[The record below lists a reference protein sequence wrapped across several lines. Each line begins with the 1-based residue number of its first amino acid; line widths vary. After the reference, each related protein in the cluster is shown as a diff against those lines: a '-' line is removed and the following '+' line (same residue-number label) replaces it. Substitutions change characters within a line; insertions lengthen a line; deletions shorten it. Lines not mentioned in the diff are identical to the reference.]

1 MNAPSFTKVEQAV
14 AEVRRALAEQDAEWR
29 EAQQGLRALGD
40 VELALKSL
48 PELSPAAEA
57 TPPVF
62 GQRV

>member
-1 MNAPSFTKVEQAV
+1 MNAPSLTKVEQAV
-14 AEVRRALAEQDAEWR
+14 AEVRRALAEQDAAWR
-29 EAQQGLRALGD
+29 EAREGLRALGD

-57 TPPVF
+57 QPQML